1 LATKYILAI
10 LAVVF
15 WLLVVGRIARDGGRV
30 GPAARSWLIIAV
42 VFSAVSAWLW
52 FGVGRA

>member
-1 LATKYILAI
+1 MAAKYILAM

-15 WLLVVGRIARDGGRV
+15 WVLVIGRMARDGGRV
-30 GPAARSWLIIAV
+30 GPAVRAWLIIAV

-52 FGVGRA
+52 FGVGRW

>member
-1 LATKYILAI
+1 MAAKYILAV

-15 WLLVVGRIARDGGRV
+15 WLLSLGRIVRDGGRV

-52 FGVGRA
+52 FGVGHP